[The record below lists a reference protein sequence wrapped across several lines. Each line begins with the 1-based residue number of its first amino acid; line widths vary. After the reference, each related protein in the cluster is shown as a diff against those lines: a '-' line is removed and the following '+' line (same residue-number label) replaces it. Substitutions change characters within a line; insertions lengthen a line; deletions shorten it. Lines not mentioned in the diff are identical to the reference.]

1 MRARSKARKRAIDIL
16 YAADMRGADAATVL
30 EERVGSTETPVVN
43 DYTVRLV
50 EGIIANRSRL
60 DDLLA
65 EHAEGWTLSRM
76 PAVDRSL
83 LRLGLYELL
92 FVPDVPDAVVIDE
105 AVELAKSLSTD
116 ESPKFVNGVL
126 GKVGGIADQLRAVL

>member
-1 MRARSKARKRAIDIL
+1 
-16 YAADMRGADAATVL
+16 MRGADAATVL